1 MRVSTE
7 NLPRDNWHH
16 FLRLRDLEQLKGH
29 LDLPRNSKVLELGA
43 GDGVQTTVLRK
54 LFDDV
59 VPIDVDPSGVVE
71 GLIVAD
77 AADLPF
83 EDNSF
88 NVIFSSNV
96 LEHVEDLDA
105 AFAEM
110 KRVLKPGGV
119 MVHTMPTSIWKLIQ
133 LLLRPVASL
142 VKIVKRLVPGLG
154 KSSGRAV
161 PLSHGESPRVSRSL
175 VGRVIGLVVP
185 TIHGT
190 SGNHISELIEFS
202 ARSWQRKFDVVGLE
216 LKGSDPLY
224 LHSPYDLM
232 PYRLVGVRD
241 LLGKLGFCSVRAYVL
256 TDPTG

>member
-43 GDGVQTTVLRK
+43 GDGVQTTVLRT

-59 VPIDVDPSGVVE
+59 VPIDVDPSDVVE

-96 LEHVEDLDA
+96 LEHVEDLDS
-105 AFAEM
+105 AFSEM
-110 KRVLKPGGV
+110 KRVLKPGGI
-119 MVHTMPTSIWKLIQ
+119 MIHTMPTSIWKLIQ
-133 LLLRPVASL
+133 LLLRPLASV
-142 VKIVKRLVPGLG
+142 VKIAQRIIPGLG

-161 PLSHGESPRVSRSL
+161 PLSHGEAPRNPRSL
-175 VGRVIGLVVP
+175 VGRIIGLVIP

-190 SGNHISELIEFS
+190 SGSHVSELFEFS
-202 ARSWQRKFDVVGLE
+202 ARSWRQKFENANLE
-216 LKGSDPLY
+216 LKDSDPLY

-232 PYRLVGVRD
+232 PYRLLELRD
-241 LLGKLGFCSVRAYVL
+241 ALGKFGFCSVRAYVL
-256 TDPTG
+256 VDPA